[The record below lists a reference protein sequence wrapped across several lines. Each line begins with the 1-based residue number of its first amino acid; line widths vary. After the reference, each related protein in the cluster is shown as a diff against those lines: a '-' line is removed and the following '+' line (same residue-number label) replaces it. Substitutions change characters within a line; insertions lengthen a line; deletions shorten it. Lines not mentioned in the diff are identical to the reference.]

1 MQEEIDSSMIG
12 PAEASLFR
20 SNEQIRDDVW
30 QYISLNDAIRRKDID
45 VSVEGGIVTLRGR
58 VNSEIA
64 REAAE
69 KAAREAL
76 GVIGVRNELEVAA

>member
-30 QYISLNDAIRRKDID
+30 EYISLNDAIRRKDID

-58 VNSEIA
+58 VNSDIA

-76 GVIGVRNELEVAA
+76 GVIGVRNELEVAD

>member
-30 QYISLNDAIRRKDID
+30 EYISLNDVIRRKDID

-64 REAAE
+64 REATE

-76 GVIGVRNELEVAA
+76 GVIGVRNELEVAD